1 MNCYGCHKIEGMS
14 EGTLGPDL
22 TEAGK
27 KFKIDY
33 LWESI
38 VEPRANLATS
48 FMPNF
53 NLGDEDVKA
62 LVIFLKSRRGVNFA
76 ETSLDRYKAH
86 IANVAVVIPPGTAGE
101 IRPASSCIADR
112 ACTACHKLRDRDG
125 GIAPDLSYEGLMRDD
140 AWLMDHFKNPRSRD
154 ARFHH
159 ARLPLPGRMI
169 SSASRRTSK
178 ALKTPPPPPTPAA
191 TFKELCARA
200 ATARRATATA
210 RWPGTSIPRR
220 AISPRQAS

>member
-1 MNCYGCHKIEGMS
+1 MNCYGCHKIDGMS

-48 FMPNF
+48 FMPKF
-53 NLGDEDVKA
+53 NLSDDDVKA

-101 IRPASSCIADR
+101 KAGEQLDRRPR
-112 ACTACHKLRDRDG
+112 LH
-125 GIAPDLSYEGLMRDD
+125 
-140 AWLMDHFKNPRSRD
+140 
-154 ARFHH
+154 
-159 ARLPLPGRMI
+159 RLPQTARPRRRHRARSQLRRADPR
-169 SSASRRTSK
+169 RRT
-178 ALKTPPPPPTPAA
+178 
-191 TFKELCARA
+191 
-200 ATARRATATA
+200 
-210 RWPGTSIPRR
+210 G
-220 AISPRQAS
+220 